1 MPALAGLW
9 CVAAL
14 FAVGI
19 LGLVF
24 GRSRAATTLVYGAS
38 LAITLAALALALA
51 FLIGDGRPSSL
62 TLPLG
67 LPWIGAH
74 FRVDA
79 LAAFFLIVVNLGGA
93 IASLYALGYGQHIF
107 IGLGL
112 ALAFRANSIGWAAAL
127 ALTAALFHVFNHSV

>member
-9 CVAAL
+9 CVAVL

-19 LGLVF
+19 SGLVF
-24 GRSRAATTLVYGAS
+24 GRSRVATTLVYGAS
-38 LAITLAALALALA
+38 LAATLVALTLALT
-51 FLIGDGRPSSL
+51 FLLTNGQASSV

-74 FRVDA
+74 FRLDP

-93 IASLYALGYGQHIF
+93 MRVST
-107 IGLGL
+107 
-112 ALAFRANSIGWAAAL
+112 R
-127 ALTAALFHVFNHSV
+127 SVTGGMKPRRCACCRTIRCSSAR

>member
-19 LGLVF
+19 SGLVF
-24 GRSRAATTLVYGAS
+24 GRSRVATTLVYGAS
-38 LAITLAALALALA
+38 LAATLVALTLALT
-51 FLIGDGRPSSL
+51 FLLTNGQASSV

-74 FRVDA
+74 FRLDP

-93 IASLYALGYGQHIF
+93 IASLYALGYGRHCRTIRCSS
-107 IGLGL
+107 
-112 ALAFRANSIGWAAAL
+112 AR
-127 ALTAALFHVFNHSV
+127 

>member
-24 GRSRAATTLVYGAS
+24 GRSRAATTLVYAAS

-93 IASLYALGYGQHIF
+93 IA
-107 IGLGL
+107 
-112 ALAFRANSIGWAAAL
+112 AFMRSVTDNTRARRCAYCRI
-127 ALTAALFHVFNHSV
+127 TRCFSVP